1 MKALS
6 NPVNLEQFAMTDDRP
21 IAVTITPVAAMRDSR
36 SLKQAASLAH
46 AGYRSILL
54 EGQRSDRVIELP
66 NVDIVGMSA
75 AISGEGKITRSSSQ
89 AGVGRYIALFRKR
102 ATAPDASWL
111 EAHIGFFIYLAFYT
125 RHFLIGGLR
134 HIPPAS
140 VYYLNEFSFFPAVW
154 IKSWLHGAS
163 LVYDAHDF
171 YISIESSALQTPF
184 QKLIVGFG
192 RRIERRCIREAKAFT
207 TVGKGIAD
215 LYDKEFGRCPE
226 VIRNAHDTRIDQNPA
241 RSIRERAQL
250 SEEQCLV
257 VVIGQAKPG
266 QEFSGLFE
274 ALKSLPHLHVALVG
288 NGYRNLLSETVQ
300 RHGVV
305 AQIHYVENVPATEIV
320 PLIRDADASLIV
332 YYARSENYRNA
343 LPNGFFQSVAAGLPV
358 LYSELP
364 EITKICRELDFGVS
378 IRPDDVSG
386 LTMLLQKVID
396 RSDWYKDQRDR
407 SEKAASV
414 LTWQNEEKKLFQL
427 LATTLR

>member
-1 MKALS
+1 
-6 NPVNLEQFAMTDDRP
+6 MTDNRP

-36 SLKQAASLAH
+36 SLKQAGSLAQ
-46 AGYRSILL
+46 AGYRSVLF
-54 EGQRSDRVIELP
+54 EGQRSDRAIELP
-66 NVDIVGMSA
+66 NVDIVGMSGGM
-75 AISGEGKITRSSSQ
+75 SGERDKARPSSQ
-89 AGVGRYIALFRKR
+89 VGIGKWIALFRKR

-111 EAHIGFFIYLAFYT
+111 EARIGFFIYLAFYA

-163 LVYDAHDF
+163 LIYDAHDF
-171 YISIESSALQTPF
+171 YTCIEPSALQTPF
-184 QKLIVGFG
+184 QKLVVGFG

-207 TVGKGIAD
+207 TVGNGVAD
-215 LYDKEFGRCPE
+215 LYNKEFGRCPE
-226 VIRNAHDTRIDQNPA
+226 VIRNAHDTRIDRKPA

-250 SEEQCLV
+250 SGEQCLV
-257 VVIGQAKPG
+257 VVIGQAKLG
-266 QEFSGLFE
+266 QEFSGLFG

-288 NGYRNLLSETVQ
+288 NGYRNLLSETAQ
-300 RHGVV
+300 RNCVV

-332 YYARSENYRNA
+332 YYARSENYKNA

-364 EITKICRELDFGVS
+364 EITKICRELDFGISV
-378 IRPDDVSG
+378 RPDDATG

-396 RSDWYKDQRDR
+396 RSDWYKDQKNR

-414 LTWQNEEKKLFQL
+414 LTWQNEEKKLIQL